1 MSKSR
6 IIFMGTPEFAVPS
19 LGSLLMNEYD
29 VVAVVTPP
37 DKHAGRGLKMQRAA
51 VAKYASDNLLNL
63 LQPDNLRDPA
73 FISLLRNLEPDI
85 IVVVA
90 FKKLPEEVWSIAR
103 LGCFNL
109 HASLLPQYRGAAP
122 INHAIINGEKTSG
135 LTSFL
140 IDENIDTGKI
150 LFRKKVNIGPDDSA
164 GNLHDKLMREG
175 AKLVVKTVKALEK
188 GNFKTI
194 DQARLVK
201 KDETLLKAPK
211 IYPRDCYINW
221 DMKSRDVYNF
231 IRGLFPYPGA
241 RTIFRT
247 GSGDF
252 TVKIG
257 KCKCLKKNN
266 QLQPGE
272 IDSDGKTYLRI
283 GSGGCTIDIERLQME
298 GRRFMQVDE
307 FLRGFDIS
315 DARII
320 KDPQA

>member
-29 VVAVVTPP
+29 VVAVVTAP
-37 DKHAGRGLKMQRAA
+37 DKPAGRGLKMQRPA
-51 VAKYASDNLLNL
+51 VAKYASDNMLNL

-73 FISLLRNLEPDI
+73 FIRLLRNLEPDI

-90 FKKLPEEVWSIAR
+90 FKKLPEEVWSIAK

-140 IDENIDTGKI
+140 IDQNIDTGKI

-175 AKLVVKTVKALEK
+175 AKLVVKTVRALEK
-188 GNFKTI
+188 GSYKAI
-194 DQARLVK
+194 DQASLVK
-201 KDETLLKAPK
+201 KGEPLKRAPK
-211 IYPRDCYINW
+211 IYPRDCYIDW
-221 DMKSRDVYNF
+221 DKKSRDVYNF
-231 IRGLFPYPGA
+231 IRGLFPHPGA
-241 RTIFRT
+241 RTILRK
-247 GSGDF
+247 GAGDF

-257 KCKCLKKNN
+257 KCKCLKKYNH
-266 QLQPGE
+266 LKPGE
-272 IDSDGKTYLRI
+272 INSDGKTYLRI
-283 GSGGCTIDIERLQME
+283 GSGGCAIDIERLQME
-298 GRRFMQVDE
+298 GRKFMQVDE

-315 DARII
+315 DARVI
-320 KDPQA
+320 KDPPA

>member
-1 MSKSR
+1 
-6 IIFMGTPEFAVPS
+6 MGTPEFAVPS

-29 VVAVVTPP
+29 VVGVITSP
-37 DKHAGRGLKMQRAA
+37 DKPAGRGLKMQRSA
-51 VAKYASDNLLNL
+51 VAEYASDNFLNL

-90 FKKLPEEVWSIAR
+90 FKKLPEEVWRIPR

-135 LTSFL
+135 ITTFL
-140 IDENIDTGKI
+140 IDQNIDTGKI
-150 LFRKKVNIGPDDSA
+150 LYRKKVNIGPDDSA

-188 GNFKTI
+188 GNFHTI
-194 DQARLVK
+194 DQASLAGK
-201 KDETLLKAPK
+201 NEILNKAPK
-211 IYPRDCYINW
+211 IYPKDCYINW

-231 IRGLFPYPGA
+231 IRGLFPHPGA
-241 RTIFRT
+241 RTIFRKE
-247 GSGDF
+247 SVDY

-257 KCKCLKKNN
+257 KCKCLKKYD
-266 QLQPGE
+266 QLKPGE
-272 IDSDGKTYLRI
+272 IESDGKTYLRI

-298 GRRFMQVDE
+298 GRRFMQTDE
-307 FLRGFDIS
+307 FLRGFNIEGT
-315 DARII
+315 RVI
-320 KDPQA
+320 KDPPA

>member
-29 VVAVVTPP
+29 VVAVITSP
-37 DKHAGRGLKMQRAA
+37 DKPAGRGLKMQRSA
-51 VAKYASDNLLNL
+51 VAEYASDNFLNL
-63 LQPDNLRDPA
+63 LQPDDLRDPA

-90 FKKLPEEVWSIAR
+90 FKKLPEEVWRIPR

-135 LTSFL
+135 ITTFL
-140 IDENIDTGKI
+140 IDQNIDTGKI

-188 GNFKTI
+188 GNFHII
-194 DQARLVK
+194 DQASLTGK
-201 KDETLLKAPK
+201 NEILKKAPK
-211 IYPRDCYINW
+211 IYPKDCYINW

-231 IRGLFPYPGA
+231 IRGLFPHPGA
-241 RTIFRT
+241 RTIFRK
-247 GSGDF
+247 GSVDY

-257 KCKCLKKNN
+257 KCKCLKKYN
-266 QLQPGE
+266 QLKPGE
-272 IDSDGKTYLRI
+272 IESDGKTYLRI

-298 GRRFMQVDE
+298 GRRFMQTDE
-307 FLRGFDIS
+307 FLRGFDIEGT
-315 DARII
+315 RVI
-320 KDPQA
+320 KDPPA